1 MYDCYERFVKSL
13 KPGPQKK
20 HYQYILKDMMAND
33 EWAMKIFKD
42 VGVLLTSH
50 PGNRPFL
57 KASLETHK
65 KLGFWTTVVYDN
77 YFDPKNKEITYE
89 QCMPYRDVFDLA
101 DTFLISHHQTW
112 GGVLYP
118 YFWCLYLGLHTMGSF
133 KYVFCSNGDCVLEK
147 PEGFPKIMEM
157 LGDADIMG
165 CGYEDNGGRHL
176 FNTTSFIAKT
186 SAIQAIMVHFRDH
199 LIGIDTYEKLAE
211 RMGNTEG
218 RFAIAIKDLG
228 LKVKKV
234 PVNPVNTQVALPGGT
249 WYDILGFRHIHGEW
263 NHAHRRKGIPPHPKY
278 LDNRY
283 MKGKVNLAK
292 QYYDEKDEKKKQ
304 QILEKWWKAS

>member
-1 MYDCYERFVKSL
+1 MTITRKFVNDL
-13 KPGPQKK
+13 KKGSQKN
-20 HYQYILKDMMAND
+20 HYAYILRDMIAND
-33 EWAMKIFKD
+33 EWAMNAFKD

-57 KASLETHK
+57 KASLESHK
-65 KLGFWTTVVYDN
+65 KLGFWTTLVYDN
-77 YFDPKNKEITYE
+77 YFDPKNKSISYK
-89 QCMPYRDVFDLA
+89 QVMPERDVFDMA
-101 DTFLISHHQTW
+101 DTFLIPHHQTW

-118 YFWCLYLGLHTMGSF
+118 YFWCLYFGLHTMGSF

-165 CGYEDNGGRHL
+165 CGYENNNGREL

-186 SAIQAIMVHFRDH
+186 NAIQAIMVHFRNY
-199 LIGIDTYEKLAE
+199 LIGIDTYEKYAE

-218 RFAIAIKDLG
+218 RFAIAIKELG

-234 PVNPVNTQVALPGGT
+234 PVNPVNTQVASPGGT
-249 WYDILGFRHIHGEW
+249 WYDILGFRHIHAEW
-263 NHAHRRKGIPPHPKY
+263 NTAHRKKKIPPEAKY
-278 LDNRY
+278 LDDRY
-283 MKGKVNLAK
+283 MRGKVELVK
-292 QYYDEKDEKKKQ
+292 KYYNETDEVKKH
-304 QILEKWWKAS
+304 QILKKWWGIK